1 LARGEGEVDVLQ
13 KCSPNRI
20 SFGLFCLSSA
30 VRNQPTPRSPSA
42 LASSDFNSRR
52 LGQQRAAHQGPRTSD
67 MSRPTSPAQARPK
80 PSPKS
85 PNSTPLGSL
94 LSLPLIS
101 CHHQIALPQ
110 ARAPPH
116 RRRCRRLGRSGRP
129 TPSEGMSAAAP
140 AVLHHRGTLPSA
152 LSCR

>member
-1 LARGEGEVDVLQ
+1 MYY
-13 KCSPNRI
+13 
-20 SFGLFCLSSA
+20 
-30 VRNQPTPRSPSA
+30 RNAAQTESA
-42 LASSDFNSRR
+42 LGFSACPPPSETNPLPAAHPPLHLQTWQPPFGGSSER
-52 LGQQRAAHQGPRTSD
+52 AHQGPRTSD
-67 MSRPTSPAQARPK
+67 TSRPTSPAPPRAQARPK

-85 PNSTPLGSL
+85 PNSTPRGSL
-94 LSLPLIS
+94 LS

-140 AVLHHRGTLPSA
+140 AVLHHRGTLPSLLPSA